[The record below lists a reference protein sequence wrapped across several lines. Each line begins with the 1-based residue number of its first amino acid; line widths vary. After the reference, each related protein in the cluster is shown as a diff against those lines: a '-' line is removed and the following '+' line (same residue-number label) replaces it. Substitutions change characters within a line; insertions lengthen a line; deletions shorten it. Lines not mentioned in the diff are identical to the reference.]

1 MSPQTSGKK
10 RGKLIPSKRPVWPTF
25 TEYDMEE
32 VVIPFSARILRTQ
45 VILRWRKIWIDS
57 VRMYTYVCVV
67 FGPTLTTVKSKLECK
82 RLSFNKIVKN
92 GNL

>member
-32 VVIPFSARILRTQ
+32 VVIPFSAKILRTQ
-45 VILRWRKIWIDS
+45 VILR
-57 VRMYTYVCVV
+57 
-67 FGPTLTTVKSKLECK
+67 
-82 RLSFNKIVKN
+82 
-92 GNL
+92 